1 MQEERDFVVVRSDL
15 IGCWLRL
22 APSANSTPPS
32 VRHAFR
38 RKASDAVGK
47 GGGKGGAKG
56 GRLTK
61 QSGKGTTSSVCPM
74 GITDLEGLE

>member
-1 MQEERDFVVVRSDL
+1 MIIHLFAD
-15 IGCWLRL
+15 
-22 APSANSTPPS
+22 
-32 VRHAFR
+32 AFQDTR
-38 RKASDAVGK
+38 
-47 GGGKGGAKG
+47 

>member
-1 MQEERDFVVVRSDL
+1 MIIKIIIMIIMIIIIIIIHLFAD
-15 IGCWLRL
+15 
-22 APSANSTPPS
+22 
-32 VRHAFR
+32 AFQDTR
-38 RKASDAVGK
+38 
-47 GGGKGGAKG
+47 